1 MTNEELYL
9 TRTLTDSLQP
19 ALVDIV
25 KRSGEGDDYLSH
37 CDKNPNV
44 NGARKILK
52 LRSPGSKLKSIRT
65 RIAEGK
71 INALLVIGE
80 DLLDCGFAEE
90 ELGSLKSLVSL
101 HTIANPTAKVSHVVL
116 PGAGY
121 AEKRGSMINATGRL
135 QRLNKAIDSPGQSRE
150 DWEILHELN
159 RAIDGRDGVTE
170 LVDVF
175 TEMAA
180 EVSLFRG
187 LSLAGIGDLGVD
199 VMDTGETVPLLEREA
214 ARVRD
219 GLIVG

>member
-1 MTNEELYL
+1 M
-9 TRTLTDSLQP
+9 
-19 ALVDIV
+19 
-25 KRSGEGDDYLSH
+25 
-37 CDKNPNV
+37 
-44 NGARKILK
+44 
-52 LRSPGSKLKSIRT
+52 
-65 RIAEGK
+65 
-71 INALLVIGE
+71 
-80 DLLDCGFAEE
+80 
-90 ELGSLKSLVSL
+90 
-101 HTIANPTAKVSHVVL
+101 VL